1 MDVHYNILCI
11 ILVVVQLLSYVLLFT
26 APWTAARQASPSFT
40 ISQSRLRL
48 MSIVLM
54 MPTNHFI
61 LCHPLL
67 LLPSIFSSNR
77 VFSNELVF
85 QKEIQEVE
93 RKRKLY
99 DDVLMSL
106 RVQKLRI
113 ISWSFHKNTE
123 SLMNICEC
131 TNTEARG
138 PCVASQTFNRHENH
152 VEELLEQIP
161 GLCSWRCWFDGS
173 GVS

>member
-26 APWTAARQASPSFT
+26 APWTAARQASLSFT

-113 ISWSFHKNTE
+113 IS
-123 SLMNICEC
+123 
-131 TNTEARG
+131 
-138 PCVASQTFNRHENH
+138 
-152 VEELLEQIP
+152 
-161 GLCSWRCWFDGS
+161 
-173 GVS
+173 